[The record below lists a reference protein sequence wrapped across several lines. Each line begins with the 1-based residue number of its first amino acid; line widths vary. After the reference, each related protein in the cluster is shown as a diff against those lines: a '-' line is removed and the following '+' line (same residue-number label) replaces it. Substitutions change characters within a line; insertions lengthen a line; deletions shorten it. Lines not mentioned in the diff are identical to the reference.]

1 MRRVI
6 HLAATGLHA
15 LGVSKPS
22 MIPGKFGED
31 AAAPIRSTA
40 WREGAD
46 VQFST
51 EAVKEKL
58 DAEGGISVML
68 GPDATPPYGPGRP
81 DRPQPRRPGWRSPR
95 LPFGDRKR

>member
-58 DAEGGISVML
+58 DAEGGVSVIL
-68 GPDATPPYGPGRP
+68 GPDATRPYGLGRP
-81 DRPQPRRPGWRSPR
+81 DPPQRRPPGLRSPR
-95 LPFGDRKR
+95 WRFRDG